1 MITVSCLRL
10 MTESK
15 QKGAQGETIWDRNCL
30 CHLDSWYLLLTEVL
44 LWHRQTKCRMKSYKQ
59 KKSKILSNIASFLNS
74 CFTGGEILHMVVFM
88 LGARLTTGSSM
99 RILCPH
105 GETDWRESRWLKCKK
120 KETGLTPAGN
130 SCCRVG
136 RLGGD
141 AYVPETSP
149 ALVVWLLLH
158 LMNRLSESLVR
169 ISFLDASGERYLSL
183 FLTAILSMI
192 RF

>member
-1 MITVSCLRL
+1 MKQFETETVFPIWIHGIFCLLRFYCG
-10 MTESK
+10 TGEQNSASK
-15 QKGAQGETIWDRNCL
+15 ATNDKNQ
-30 CHLDSWYLLLTEVL
+30 
-44 LWHRQTKCRMKSYKQ
+44 
-59 KKSKILSNIASFLNS
+59 KSKILSTIASFLNS
-74 CFTGGEILHMVVFM
+74 CFTGGEILHMVILM

-105 GETDWRESRWLKCKK
+105 WETDWRESRWLKCKKK

-136 RLGGD
+136 RHSGD

-149 ALVVWLLLH
+149 VWVVWLLLH
-158 LMNRLSESLVR
+158 LMNRLSESLLR
-169 ISFLDASGERYLSL
+169 IPFLSASGERYLSL
-183 FLTAILSMI
+183 FLTATLSMI

>member
-1 MITVSCLRL
+1 MTSFAYWGFTVAQ
-10 MTESK
+10 TNK
-15 QKGAQGETIWDRNCL
+15 TQHQKL
-30 CHLDSWYLLLTEVL
+30 
-44 LWHRQTKCRMKSYKQ
+44 QTK
-59 KKSKILSNIASFLNS
+59 KKRKILSNIASFLNS
-74 CFTGGEILHMVVFM
+74 CFTGGAILHMVVFM
-88 LGARLTTGSSM
+88 LGARLATGSLM

-105 GETDWRESRWLKCKK
+105 RESDWRESRWLKCKK

-158 LMNRLSESLVR
+158 LMNRLSESLLC
-169 ISFLDASGERYLSL
+169 IPFLDALDERYLSL
-183 FLTAILSMI
+183 FLTATLSMI